1 MFGFPIGIDKWNN
14 IKCILNCNLGKCRRR
29 SFGRFE
35 GVRFSRIYM
44 PKPNIIS
51 FSTVPA
57 DDYVRLVTV
66 RVAVTQLDFIQ
77 SIGNAE
83 SNTF

>member
-1 MFGFPIGIDKWNN
+1 
-14 IKCILNCNLGKCRRR
+14 
-29 SFGRFE
+29 
-35 GVRFSRIYM
+35 M
-44 PKPNIIS
+44 PKPDIIS
-51 FSTVPA
+51 FITVPA